1 MTEKLLE
8 NQKIIADEISV
19 PLSKK
24 ELELL
29 IYKLSD
35 MPITN
40 KQALNIYQ
48 KLTEKLETLESNN
61 EWRKI
66 ENWKRTSEKVYTAY
80 YSQIDFTKDFCEQN
94 MSHIIHL
101 QKHQGYCNTPLFKF
115 DGKTTALVYTLYSV
129 SQICTDLL
137 EHIENEIVKLSEA
150 PEVEEW
156 LEKSTKNKKIE
167 QIKFGDK
174 VPEEI
179 KDTDG
184 FLNTLKEK
192 LKDYNNR
199 IIGYSQ
205 ECMGTFTVKD
215 GKVTDIHL
223 SGIILVPKFKDGAK
237 E

>member
-1 MTEKLLE
+1 MTREEYEK
-8 NQKIIADEISV
+8 Q
-19 PLSKK
+19 
-24 ELELL
+24 
-29 IYKLSD
+29 
-35 MPITN
+35 
-40 KQALNIYQ
+40 
-48 KLTEKLETLESNN
+48 
-61 EWRKI
+61 
-66 ENWKRTSEKVYTAY
+66 
-80 YSQIDFTKDFCEQN
+80 
-94 MSHIIHL
+94 
-101 QKHQGYCNTPLFKF
+101 
-115 DGKTTALVYTLYSV
+115 
-129 SQICTDLL
+129 
-137 EHIENEIVKLSEA
+137 
-150 PEVEEW
+150 
-156 LEKSTKNKKIE
+156 KIE